1 MRPSRLIL
9 CLCALLGGCA
19 TPAVRDAAAEAR
31 GYERGYRQ
39 AIKEAYWLLQNQQ
52 RPPASAA
59 PNPATP

>member
-1 MRPSRLIL
+1 MRRSRLIL
-9 CLCALLGGCA
+9 CLCALLSGCA
-19 TPAVRDAAAEAR
+19 MPAARDAAAEVR